1 VSTVVSVV
9 AQRRRNR
16 QFVAL
21 QVAPR
26 NARPAA
32 LRDLYRDAGTIRRD
46 DDARLRSGG
55 EPTTKAPSK
64 QSPVKATPAAPV
76 EATPQVPAT
85 TQTSR

>member
-46 DDARLRSGG
+46 EDARVRNSAASS
-55 EPTTKAPSK
+55 TQA
-64 QSPVKATPAAPV
+64 PVKATPAAPV
-76 EATPQVPAT
+76 EATPQVPT
-85 TQTSR
+85 TPQTSR

>member
-1 VSTVVSVV
+1 MSTVVSVV

-46 DDARLRSGG
+46 DDARLRSAG
-55 EPTTKAPSK
+55 EPSTQA
-64 QSPVKATPAAPV
+64 PVKATPAAPV

>member
-46 DDARLRSGG
+46 DDARLRAG
-55 EPTTKAPSK
+55 EAPST
-64 QSPVKATPAAPV
+64 QAPVKATPAAPV
-76 EATPQVPAT
+76 EATPQTPAT

>member
-1 VSTVVSVV
+1 VSSVVSVV

-46 DDARLRSGG
+46 DDARLR
-55 EPTTKAPSK
+55 
-64 QSPVKATPAAPV
+64 AA
-76 EATPQVPAT
+76 EASTT